1 MARVVV
7 VGGGFAGTSL
17 AARLAKLRHE
27 VVLLEAGDR
36 LGGRL
41 RGHRAGDGLWQL
53 DLDTFTL
60 PGVLRDLFRKSGRP
74 LDAALTLHTL
84 PGRRHVFADRTVMD
98 LPMGR
103 RSGQVDAFLE
113 TFGEDPWSPWLDPM
127 TEPWD
132 LVRRRLLN
140 QVPSADSLDRATR
153 RALHARRPLSR
164 EVARTFDDDRVR
176 RMVLDDV
183 VLAGDDPRAVPAATA
198 VRHQVERNFGRWE
211 VEGGMPA
218 LADALAR
225 RLEERRV
232 DVRLGCSAW
241 GVERDTSGVTGVRTD
256 DGVVPADVVAWCA
269 PTWPDGL
276 PEPALLPRIP
286 AHRALVRLS
295 PDAPTPDLTRDVAVH
310 ADPPLHL
317 WEGSPGCWT
326 IAHHKAEDP
335 LVALVRVGIDLRD
348 RVVER
353 HDLAPA
359 DLVRLGHWGWQWR
372 GWRTVLQRPGPVLPP
387 GVVMAG
393 AHAHPGPSLEAIG
406 LATEAIAERLGAVP
420 RRPATPA

>member
-27 VVLLEAGDR
+27 VVLLEAGDQ

-41 RGHRAGDGLWQL
+41 RGHRTGDAHWQL

-74 LDAALTLHTL
+74 LDAALSIHTV

-103 RSGQVDAFLE
+103 RSGQVDAFVAA
-113 TFGEDPWSPWLDPM
+113 FDEDPWSPWLDPM
-127 TEPWD
+127 TERWD

-140 QVPSADSLDRATR
+140 VVPGVDALDRATR
-153 RALHARRPLSR
+153 RELRARRPLSR

-176 RMVLDDV
+176 RMVLDPV

-198 VRHQVERNFGRWE
+198 VRHLVERKFGRWE
-211 VEGGMPA
+211 VEGGLPA
-218 LADALAR
+218 LADALTR

-232 DVRLGCSAW
+232 EVRLGCTVL

-256 DGVVPADVVAWCA
+256 DGVVDADLVAWCA
-269 PTWPDGL
+269 PRWPDGV

-286 AHRALVRLS
+286 AHRTLVRLAA
-295 PDAPTPDLTRDVAVH
+295 DATALPLARDTAVH
-310 ADPPLHL
+310 AEPPLQV
-317 WEGSPGCWT
+317 WEGAPTCWT
-326 IAHHKAEDP
+326 IAHHRAEDP
-335 LVALVRVGIDLRD
+335 LVALVRVGIDVRD
-348 RVVER
+348 AVVER
-353 HDLAPA
+353 HDLAPPE
-359 DLVRLGHWGWQWR
+359 LVRLGHWGWQWR
-372 GWRTVLQRPGPVLPP
+372 GWRTTLERTVPSLPP
-387 GVVMAG
+387 GIVMAG
-393 AHAHPGPSLEAIG
+393 AHAHPGGTIEQIG
-406 LATEAIAERLGAVP
+406 LATEALAERLGPVP
-420 RRPATPA
+420 RRPAG